1 MENQKIQQL
10 IRLASIADNNGD
22 YKIAD
27 KIFEKLAAAPPP
39 LRFRDMP
46 KLLTVLILVKLL
58 GSVNCVVEVL
68 ILRLFKMRSLFV
80 SIVLFTF

>member
-27 KIFEKLAAAPPP
+27 KLFEKLAAAPPP
-39 LRFRDMP
+39 LKVPRMRVFEDFM
-46 KLLTVLILVKLL
+46 KW
-58 GSVNCVVEVL
+58 VNREAG
-68 ILRLFKMRSLFV
+68 
-80 SIVLFTF
+80 T